1 VQWKKKKKK
10 KKHAA
15 RRLDGG
21 GGVVGR
27 DSICTFEVK
36 KTSLIVAGEIETEEK
51 KKLKIQEWL
60 TKCLQILKMQHLKPF
75 FLLWV

>member
-1 VQWKKKKKK
+1 VQWKKKKK

-36 KTSLIVAGEIETEEK
+36 KTSLIVAGEIEMEEK
-51 KKLKIQEWL
+51 KNWKFKNGSLSVSK
-60 TKCLQILKMQHLKPF
+60 ILKNI
-75 FLLWV
+75 